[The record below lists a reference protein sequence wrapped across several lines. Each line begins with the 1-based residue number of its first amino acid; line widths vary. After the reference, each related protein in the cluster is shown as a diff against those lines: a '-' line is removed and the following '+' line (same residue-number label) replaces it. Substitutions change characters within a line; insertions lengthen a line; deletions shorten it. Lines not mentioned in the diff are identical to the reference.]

1 MSCAYF
7 KNKYDLGFCSASP
20 DIHIPSINEMSC
32 FCFKDDYNSCP
43 IFCNFIAEKDFP
55 THKRRGENSGHADH
69 KQGRFEC
76 LA

>member
-7 KNKYDLGFCSASP
+7 KNKFDLGFCSASP

-32 FCFKDDYNSCP
+32 FCFKDDHHSCP